1 MHRVTALAIASLAFA
16 AALGTAPA
24 ATAAATAPAAP
35 ATENSAPAT
44 GNSAAAF
51 RCDPGHFC
59 IYSGWSG
66 GGSRCQWTAQKVANT
81 ADQCS
86 FIRNGKKVL
95 SVWNGTGHRVQ
106 YYKQTNYNARVG
118 STAAGHGG
126 NLQGSYQIR
135 SFKKQ

>member
-1 MHRVTALAIASLAFA
+1 MRRVTSLAIASVAFA
-16 AALGTAPA
+16 AAFGTAPVASA
-24 ATAAATAPAAP
+24 A
-35 ATENSAPAT
+35 SAPAT
-44 GNSAAAF
+44 PGTGAAAATF

-59 IYSGWSG
+59 IYSGWDG
-66 GGSRCQWTAQKVANT
+66 GGTRCQWTSEKVANT
-81 ADQCS
+81 ADLCS

-106 YYKQTNYNARVG
+106 YYTQTNYHARVG
-118 STAAGHGG
+118 STSAGHGG

>member
-1 MHRVTALAIASLAFA
+1 MRHVTSLAVASVAFA
-16 AALGTAPA
+16 AALVTAPA
-24 ATAAATAPAAP
+24 ASAT
-35 ATENSAPAT
+35 T
-44 GNSAAAF
+44 SAAASPSAAPGGGAVAAAY

-66 GGSRCQWTAQKVANT
+66 GGSRCQWTASKVANT

-86 FIRNGKKVL
+86 FIRNGRKVL

-106 YYKQTNYNARVG
+106 YYTQTNYHARVG
-118 STAAGHGG
+118 STPAGKGG

>member
-1 MHRVTALAIASLAFA
+1 MRRVTPIALASLAFA

-24 ATAAATAPAAP
+24 ATAAVSAAPAAVV
-35 ATENSAPAT
+35 
-44 GNSAAAF
+44 SAASYH
-51 RCDPGHFC
+51 CDPGHFC
-59 IYSGWSG
+59 IYSGWDG
-66 GGSRCQWTAQKVANT
+66 GGSRCQWTAEKVANT
-81 ADQCS
+81 ADKCS

-95 SVWNGTGHRVQ
+95 SLWNGTGHRVQ
-106 YYKQTNYNARVG
+106 YYTQTNYHARVG